1 MKILLLVLL
10 LLIVIYL
17 ILVKPACRRNPVIDA
32 LKKKRFFAHRGLYD
46 NETEAPENSM
56 QAFKNAVDHGYGIE
70 MDVQLTKDKIP
81 VVFHD
86 FTLKRIARDKDGNPV
101 KGKVSDYTFRQ
112 LQSFHLLDSDAVIP
126 AFTSFLDL
134 IHGQVPIIIELKIDT
149 GDKGYDLCEII
160 DPLLKEYKGIYC
172 IESFNPYGLLWFKKH
187 HPEVIRGQ
195 LASHYLSYR
204 KDRMHHLLI
213 YFITQNLMF
222 NFLTKPDFIAYDIKY
237 MNSIA
242 RKICFTLFHNTSVV
256 WTARS
261 IDAMHRYSK
270 QCDIFIF
277 ENCQPVLPDTD
288 KKQ

>member
-1 MKILLLVLL
+1 MKILLLVLV
-10 LLIVIYL
+10 LLILLYL
-17 ILVKPACRRNPVIDA
+17 IMVKPAGRKDSVIDA

-46 NETEAPENSM
+46 NESNAPENSM
-56 QAFKNAVDHGYGIE
+56 LAFQYAVDHGYGIE
-70 MDVQLTKDKIP
+70 MDVQLTKDNIP

-86 FTLKRIARDKDGNPV
+86 FTLKRVARDKDGNPV
-101 KGKVSDYTFRQ
+101 KGKVSDYTFKQ

-126 AFTSFLDL
+126 SFASFLDL
-134 IHGQVPIIIELKIDT
+134 IHEQVPIIIELKIDT

-160 DPLLKEYKGIYC
+160 DPMLRNYKGIYC
-172 IESFNPYGLLWFKKH
+172 IESFNPYGLIWFKKH

-213 YFITQNLMF
+213 YFMTQNLMF

-237 MNSIA
+237 MNSLA
-242 RKICFTLFHNTSVV
+242 RLICFKLFHNTSVA

-261 IDAMHRYSK
+261 IDAIQKYDK

-277 ENCQPVLPDTD
+277 EKCQPVIENMD